1 MAEVKTLNVVTLD
14 KLSKYHVKAKELF
27 AAKATT
33 LAGYGIADAYTKTEV
48 DDLLTAKG
56 NDITALQT
64 RVGMDDT
71 SGLSLRIKTN
81 EDGIAA
87 NKAAIEVLN
96 GEANVEGSVKKQVA
110 DAVAGVVANAPEDL
124 DTLKE
129 IADYIA
135 SDKTNAA
142 EINNKI
148 SAIETKLA
156 TVEEG
161 AEVNQNAYSNVKVGE
176 VTLAAAAK
184 TDTIEFVAG
193 DNVTLAAADGKVTIT
208 AKDTVEASGIG
219 MTGYVK
225 GASEAVA
232 ITDTVLSAIGKLE
245 GQIDKVAA
253 DSTAGFVSDVTVTGV
268 TVAVTKNGSTV
279 ETTLPNAT
287 TTAAGVMSA
296 DDKAKLDGII
306 ECTDEE
312 INALFA

>member
-1 MAEVKTLNVVTLD
+1 MAELQTLKVVTLD

-87 NKAAIEVLN
+87 NKAAIDVLN
-96 GEANVEGSVKKQVA
+96 GASTVEGSVAKQVA
-110 DAVAGVVANAPEDL
+110 DAIAGVVANAPEDF

-148 SAIETKLA
+148 SAIQTKLD

-161 AEVNQNAYSNVKVGE
+161 AEVNQNAYANVKVGE

-193 DNVTLAAADGKVTIT
+193 TNVTLAAADGKVTIN

-219 MTGYVK
+219 MAGYAK

-232 ITDTVLSAIGKLE
+232 TTDTVLSAIGKLE
-245 GQIDKVAA
+245 GQIDKVKA
-253 DSTAGFVSDVTVTGV
+253 DSTAGYVSEVTLSGV
-268 TVAVTKNGSTV
+268 TLSVTKNGSTV
-279 ETTLPNAT
+279 ETAIPEAT

-296 DDKAKLDGII
+296 ADKAKLDGII
-306 ECTDEE
+306 ECSEDE

>member
-1 MAEVKTLNVVTLD
+1 MAEVQTLKIVTLD

-56 NDITALQT
+56 NDITALQN

-81 EDGIAA
+81 ETNIAA
-87 NKAAIEVLN
+87 NKAAIDVLN
-96 GEANVEGSVKKQVA
+96 GESNVEGSVKKQVA
-110 DAVAGVVANAPEDL
+110 DAIAGVVANAPADF

-129 IADYIA
+129 VADWIANDTTGAAAMQTDIA
-135 SDKTNAA
+135 ALKT
-142 EINNKI
+142 KV
-148 SAIETKLA
+148 A

-176 VTLAAAAK
+176 VTLSAAAK

-219 MTGYVK
+219 MAGYVK
-225 GASEAVA
+225 GADAAVA
-232 ITDTVLSAIGKLE
+232 VGDTVLSAIGKLE
-245 GQIDKVAA
+245 GQIDKVKA
-253 DSTAGFVSDVTVTGV
+253 DATAGFVSDVTLSGV
-268 TVAVTKNGSTV
+268 TLSVTKAGSTA
-279 ETTLPNAT
+279 TTTIPDAT
-287 TTAAGVMSA
+287 TTAPGVMSA
-296 DDKAKLDGII
+296 ADKAKLDGII
-306 ECTDEE
+306 ECTEDE

>member
-1 MAEVKTLNVVTLD
+1 MAEVQTLKIVTLD

-81 EDGIAA
+81 EDNIAA
-87 NKAAIEVLN
+87 NKAAIDVLN
-96 GEANVEGSVKKQVA
+96 GEATVEGSVKKQVA
-110 DAVAGVVANAPEDL
+110 DAIAGVVANAPADF

-129 IADYIA
+129 VADWIANDTTGAAVMQTDIA
-135 SDKTNAA
+135 ALKT
-142 EINNKI
+142 KV
-148 SAIETKLA
+148 A

-176 VTLAAAAK
+176 VTLSAAAK

-225 GASEAVA
+225 GADAAVA
-232 ITDTVLSAIGKLE
+232 TSDTVLSAIGKLE
-245 GQIDKVAA
+245 GQIDKVKA
-253 DSTAGFVSDVTVTGV
+253 DATAGFVSDVALSGITLS
-268 TVAVTKNGSTV
+268 VTKNGSV
-279 ETTLPNAT
+279 VNTTIPNAT
-287 TTAAGVMSA
+287 TDAAGVMSA
-296 DDKAKLDGII
+296 EDKAKLDGIV
-306 ECTDEE
+306 ECTEDE